1 MGSERIAKSLDL
13 SGIQLSE
20 RAVRNYLAMADEL
33 GWTENLGRGGRRL
46 TPRGIEELE
55 GALVAD
61 KVGFIAG
68 MRAAMQGLIARFDPS
83 VLETRLTRKSVLDA
97 MLPGSRKARLWELF
111 GELYAEISREAEDDF
126 EALFGREFVKAYEQ
140 QVARL
145 DPDKN

>member
-1 MGSERIAKSLDL
+1 MESMDIKTKRRMVAILRVLHEAPDGMGSERIAKSLDL

-61 KVGFIAG
+61 K
-68 MRAAMQGLIARFDPS
+68 
-83 VLETRLTRKSVLDA
+83 
-97 MLPGSRKARLWELF
+97 
-111 GELYAEISREAEDDF
+111 
-126 EALFGREFVKAYEQ
+126 
-140 QVARL
+140 
-145 DPDKN
+145 